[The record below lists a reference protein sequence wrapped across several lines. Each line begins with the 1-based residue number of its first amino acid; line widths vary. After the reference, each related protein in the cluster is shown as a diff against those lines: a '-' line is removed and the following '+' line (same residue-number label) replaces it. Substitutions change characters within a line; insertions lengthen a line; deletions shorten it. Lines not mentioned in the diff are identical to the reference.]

1 MADWS
6 LSWYYKNFTRDEVVA
21 ACEQDNQADLVEHQL
36 LEALDDFR
44 DELNAPIIFSP
55 ARGSLFATSGHSEK
69 SYHYQGK
76 AADIMFP
83 QTPLLEAFF
92 SATRFIAFGGI
103 GIYPYWKPDAGL
115 HVDIRPASM
124 RAYWWR
130 DKRGKYYWL
139 HDANEIRALMPLLI
153 AAD

>member
-1 MADWS
+1 MAWG
-6 LSWYYKNFTRDEVVA
+6 YRNFTRKEVER
-21 ACEQDNQADLVEHQL
+21 ACEQENQADLVAYQL

-44 DELNAPIIFSP
+44 DYIAAPIIFSP
-55 ARGSLFATSGHSEK
+55 VRGSLYATSGHSEK
-69 SYHYQGK
+69 SLHYQGK

-83 QTPLLEAFF
+83 QTPLLEAFIA
-92 SATRFIAFGGI
+92 ATRFIAFGGI

-115 HVDIRPASM
+115 HVDIRATRM

-153 AAD
+153 AAG